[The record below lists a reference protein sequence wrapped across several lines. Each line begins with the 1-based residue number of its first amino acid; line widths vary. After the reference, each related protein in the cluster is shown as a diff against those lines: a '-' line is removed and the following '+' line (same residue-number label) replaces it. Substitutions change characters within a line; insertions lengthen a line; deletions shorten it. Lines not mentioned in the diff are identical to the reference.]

1 MLLGRL
7 NGKLIAIHGGGGA
20 RVGAS
25 QAIFD
30 LHVGLEVVGFWPFFG
45 GVSVPHSL
53 PMAIAAKRGVNLRIW
68 DAVGRYGARG
78 RCLGSRS
85 HS

>member
-1 MLLGRL
+1 MPTVLLGCL

-25 QAIFD
+25 QVIFD

-45 GVSVPHSL
+45 GVSVPHNL

-68 DAVGRYGARG
+68 DAVGRYGAADDHHRG
-78 RCLGSRS
+78 
-85 HS
+85 

>member
-1 MLLGRL
+1 MLLGCL

-45 GVSVPHSL
+45 RVSVPHSL
-53 PMAIAAKRGVNLRIW
+53 PMAIAAKCGVNLRIC